1 MGKGK
6 MRRCLA
12 SEPLPRYWRSVPGLD
27 RCPLLFDVEL
37 HRHARLAAK
46 VILFRKRSEMLSFWK
61 KFFGTTLGKTCSG
74 VCRPIVTHVV
84 KPDGS
89 ELLEVD
95 PRYYAVIGL
104 CLERLTFEVIVHES
118 IHAGFAYSNRKAGR
132 FEWRIDEDD
141 LNDEEVCYP
150 SGRIASA
157 IIRTLIADGYE
168 ISHS

>member
-1 MGKGK
+1 
-6 MRRCLA
+6 
-12 SEPLPRYWRSVPGLD
+12 
-27 RCPLLFDVEL
+27 
-37 HRHARLAAK
+37 
-46 VILFRKRSEMLSFWK
+46 MLSFWK

-141 LNDEEVCYP
+141 LDDEEVCYP

-168 ISHS
+168 NQPQLKALPNLRFSRTAGSCAAANRPGSTRTHNTGPSGCRF